1 MCEHNTSVVIY
12 AGADTTVE
20 ICEWGCDRIL
30 VHKILPSGTSQLVRE
45 VEHPQVAALREEVER
60 LRGIVREVNS
70 MNNMANLNDAELWN
84 VNSEFQE
91 RIEAALK

>member
-60 LRGIVREVNS
+60 LRAAIEEAQNK
-70 MNNMANLNDAELWN
+70 LNEPMETWEWSVIQSSKTLA
-84 VNSEFQE
+84 
-91 RIEAALK
+91 AALK